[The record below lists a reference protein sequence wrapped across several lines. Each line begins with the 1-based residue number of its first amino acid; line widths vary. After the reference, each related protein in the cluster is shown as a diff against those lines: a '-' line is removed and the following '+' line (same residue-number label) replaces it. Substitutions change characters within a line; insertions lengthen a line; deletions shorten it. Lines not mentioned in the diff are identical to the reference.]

1 MRKLIEDTK
10 QAITELID
18 QLYLESKH
26 STYCA
31 MVVEMQSTGHTTKE
45 ISEQLEISENQ
56 VAEMLQAGSG
66 KKELHELSN
75 DYRPL

>member
-31 MVVEMQSTGHTTKE
+31 MPILVEMYSTGHTTKE

-56 VAEMLQAGSG
+56 VVEMLQAESVSRINRVGG
-66 KKELHELSN
+66 
-75 DYRPL
+75 YR

>member
-31 MVVEMQSTGHTTKE
+31 MVV
-45 ISEQLEISENQ
+45 
-56 VAEMLQAGSG
+56 
-66 KKELHELSN
+66 
-75 DYRPL
+75 

>member
-26 STYCA
+26 STYWA
-31 MVVEMQSTGHTTKE
+31 MVVEMYSTGHTTKE

-56 VAEMLQAGSG
+56 VVEMLQAESVSRINRVGG
-66 KKELHELSN
+66 
-75 DYRPL
+75 YR

>member
-18 QLYLESKH
+18 QLYLESKR

-31 MVVEMQSTGHTTKE
+31 MVVEMYSTGHTTKE

-56 VAEMLQAGSG
+56 VVEMLQAESVSRINRVGG
-66 KKELHELSN
+66 
-75 DYRPL
+75 YR

>member
-10 QAITELID
+10 KALTELID

-31 MVVEMQSTGHTTKE
+31 MAVEMHSTGHTTKE
-45 ISEQLEISENQ
+45 IAEQLEISENQ
-56 VAEMLQAGSG
+56 VAEMLQAGSVSRINRVG
-66 KKELHELSN
+66 G
-75 DYRPL
+75 YR